1 MIDLVIRNGK
11 VIDGTGKPARPADI
25 GVRNGKIIEP
35 RWDEELTARVEIDAG
50 GQTVVPG
57 FIDVHS
63 HGDLAISM
71 DDPGQVLKPLLMQG
85 ITTFVGGNCGFSG
98 CTVPNMNRDTVIAH
112 LQNLSGQEL
121 EDRIPWYNPDEF
133 FQEAERRGLP
143 CNMATLAGH
152 GTLRIASSGL
162 VTRLLNPDEQRAME
176 KLLDECMEMGCLGL
190 STGLQYY
197 PGSQSDTGEL
207 VALGAVLKKYD
218 GIFTSHLRSYAHT
231 LDLALEEVFRV
242 GRENGIPV
250 QVSHLYWQ
258 PYIRGLANVTRLFL
272 GGVSFL
278 YNKLGIPVPMEKGLK
293 AKLKLI
299 EDECEKGTDVHF
311 DMVPT
316 SQGFTELF
324 AFLPPYA
331 SEGSAAIALERL
343 KDPAFRKRM
352 LHDIEKV
359 EPDWPHRDGAT
370 WSFNY
375 IKMTGWKGL
384 RVMAVESEK
393 NRWMEGLTFPDIGKE
408 TGKHSMDV
416 ICDLLI
422 EEKGRVMVFHTPTFP
437 DDPLVFRSMWK
448 GFTHPLSVP
457 VTDTILRPFGR
468 PSHVF
473 YDCFPRFLSF
483 FTGER
488 SMMSMEEA
496 VHKCTGLPA
505 SIMGLNNRGQI
516 REGYYADL
524 VVLDEKSLGT
534 DGGFDNPRVHPRGI
548 AHVLVNGVPV
558 VENGDFVD
566 GALPGMALRRG
577 SR

>member
-1 MIDLVIRNGK
+1 MIDLVVRNGK
-11 VIDGTGKPARPADI
+11 VIDGTGKPARPADVGI
-25 GVRNGKIIEP
+25 HNGKIIEP
-35 RWDEELTARVEIDAG
+35 GWDEELTARVEIDAA

-63 HGDLAISM
+63 HGDLAIST
-71 DDPGQVLKPLLMQG
+71 DDPGKVLQPLLMQG

-98 CTVPNMNRDTVIAH
+98 CTVQGKNRDKVMAH
-112 LQNLSGQEL
+112 LQTLSGQEL
-121 EDRIPWYNPDEF
+121 DERISWQNPDEF
-133 FQEAERRGLP
+133 FREAEQRGIP

-152 GTLRIASSGL
+152 GTLRIAASGL
-162 VTRLLNPDEQRAME
+162 VTRLLTADEQRSME

-197 PGSQSDTGEL
+197 PGSQSDTDEL
-207 VALGAVLKKYD
+207 VALGGVLKKYN

-231 LDLALEEVFRV
+231 LDLALDEVFRV

-272 GGVSFL
+272 NGVSFL
-278 YNKLGIPVPMEKGLK
+278 YNNLGIPVPMEKGLK
-293 AKLKLI
+293 AKLKLF
-299 EDECEKGTDVHF
+299 EKELEKGTDVHF

-331 SEGSAAIALERL
+331 SEGSSDEALERL

-408 TGKHSMDV
+408 LDASPMDV

-437 DDPLVFRSMWK
+437 DDPLVFRSMWE

-483 FTGER
+483 FAGGR
-488 SMMSMEEA
+488 SMLSMEEA

-505 SIMGLNNRGQI
+505 SIMGLQNRGLI
-516 REGYYADL
+516 REGYYADI
-524 VVLDEKSLGT
+524 VVVDEKSLGT
-534 DGGFDNPRVHPRGI
+534 DAGFDNPRVYPRGI

-558 VENGDFVD
+558 VENGNYVN
-566 GALPGMALRRG
+566 GALPGKALRRRDG
-577 SR
+577 